1 MAKEQSQK
9 VGLLKSLTFAPE
21 ARTDGGVSEAV
32 SSGRFRYFISVFK
45 RRNGLLMF
53 ANLGFVVTLLP
64 LLAVFAIMS
73 IFGAEKLSYM
83 LSNIS
88 TPPYL
93 MSGIGMGISSSA
105 SVLQARLD
113 MLEVY
118 SLMFLAAGASMLF
131 LSIGLAGMM
140 PLAMKFIWN
149 DSFVCKKDNYG
160 NQVPR
165 VMIEFFKGIKKYWW
179 QMLIMGVFFMI
190 VVAGVGNAF
199 VYFLSKYWQGTA
211 GAGEWVLIIF
221 ASIVAL
227 LSAMFSVYMLPMIV
241 SYDIPF
247 MQKAKN
253 AMIFAMQ
260 MALQTIFVLAILALP
275 FIIVALTDGFINIIV
290 VALLIVYGST
300 VYCLILSNFMQYY
313 SEKIIVPVYQSKFS
327 KSRPKGK
334 KSKK

>member
-9 VGLLKSLTFAPE
+9 VGLLKALTFAPE
-21 ARTDGGVSEAV
+21 ARTDGGVSEPI
-32 SSGRFRYFISVFK
+32 SGGRFRYFMSVFK

-83 LSNIS
+83 LSNIT
-88 TPPYL
+88 TPPFL
-93 MSGIGMGISSSA
+93 MSGIGMGISSTA
-105 SVLQARLD
+105 SVLQAKLD
-113 MLEVY
+113 MLNVY
-118 SLMFLAAGASMLF
+118 RLLFLAAGVGMLF

-149 DSFVCKKDNYG
+149 DSFVCKKDSYG

-165 VMIEFFKGIKKYWW
+165 VMVEFFKGIKKYWW
-179 QMLIMGVFFMI
+179 QMLIMGVLFMV

-199 VYFLSKYWQGTA
+199 VYFLSKHWQGSA
-211 GAGEWVLIIF
+211 GAGEWILIIF
-221 ASIVAL
+221 ASLVAL
-227 LSAMFSVYMLPMIV
+227 LTAMFAVYMLPMIV

-247 MQKAKN
+247 LQKAKN
-253 AMIFAMQ
+253 AIILALQ
-260 MALQTIFVLAILALP
+260 MAAQTLFVVAFLALP
-275 FIIVALTDGFINIIV
+275 FLIIALTQGFVNIIL
-290 VALLIVYGST
+290 VALLIVYGSS

-313 SEKIIVPVYQSKFS
+313 SEKIIVPVYQSKFA

-334 KSKK
+334 KKK